1 MTPLSKMIWLR
12 RLINLVGITSTYL
25 LSRMTHRVIHLGK
38 PAAVSIEPTNH
49 CNLSC
54 PECPSGRNELKR
66 ARGHM
71 DPVFFRSII
80 DQLSPQLTYLTLY
93 FQGEPYLDPNFFE
106 SIRYARSKKIYVS
119 TSTNG
124 HFFSQ
129 ENIVQTISSGL
140 NRLIISLDGTNQEA
154 YASYRI
160 GGNFEK
166 VTEGI
171 RQLVSIKKE
180 RHAATPL
187 IILQF
192 LVLKTNQHQIREI
205 KMLGKQLRVDKVEL
219 KTAQFNNY
227 QFGHPLMP
235 DILKYS
241 RYTLSKSALQHHSSP
256 TTYQHKNH
264 FPNACFRMWSSC
276 VLTWDGI
283 VVPCCYDKHAE
294 HALGDMTRQ
303 SFQTIWKSPEYDSF
317 RLKILKNRKSVPICM
332 NCSQR
337 F

>member
-1 MTPLSKMIWLR
+1 
-12 RLINLVGITSTYL
+12 
-25 LSRMTHRVIHLGK
+25 
-38 PAAVSIEPTNH
+38 
-49 CNLSC
+49 
-54 PECPSGRNELKR
+54 
-66 ARGHM
+66 M
-71 DPVFFRSII
+71 DPVLFRSII

-129 ENIVQTISSGL
+129 ENISQTISSGL

-171 RQLVSIKKE
+171 RQLVRIKKE
-180 RHAATPL
+180 RHAGTPF

-205 KMLGKQLRVDKVEL
+205 KMLGKQLSVDQVEL

-227 QFGHPLMP
+227 QSGHPLMP
-235 DILKYS
+235 DIPKYS
-241 RYTLSKSALQHHSSP
+241 RYTLTKSSIQQPSSP

-264 FPNACFRMWSSC
+264 FPNTCFRMWSSC
-276 VLTWDGI
+276 VLTWDGK
-283 VVPCCYDKHAE
+283 VVPCCFDKDAA

-303 SFQTIWKSPEYDSF
+303 SFQTIWRSPEYHSF
-317 RLKILKNRKSVPICM
+317 RLRILKDRKSVPMCM